1 MQVVYSPRYH
11 IDIGTHVFPTIKYQV
26 LQRELLALGGLTFV
40 EPDPAPWDLLALVHT
55 VEYLDK
61 IRSGDFTVEEIA
73 QLELPWAP
81 EIVEGFRLMTGGTLL
96 AAAHA
101 LAHRADLEGRPLQL
115 PADRE
120 GRPLQHS
127 ADREGRPRQH
137 PADLAGRPR
146 RHPADLEGRPR
157 RHPAD
162 LDGRSLSSGVGLH
175 IGGGFHHAFANHGEG
190 FCLFNDVAVSI
201 RALQRDRR
209 IARAAIV
216 DCDVHHGNGTA
227 MIFDGDPAVFTFS
240 IHQQHNYPA
249 FKPRGSLD
257 IGVEDRIRNV
267 EYLDRLRRALPAVFA
282 SRPDMV
288 YYLAGADPYEDD
300 QLGGLALT
308 REGLRERD
316 RLVLQACRDAQVPVV
331 VTLAGG
337 YARRLEDTVAIHR
350 ATFDV
355 AREVFGL

>member
-1 MQVVYSPRYH
+1 MRVVYSPRYH
-11 IDIGTHVFPTIKYQV
+11 IDIGAHVFPTIKYQA
-26 LQRELLALGGLTFV
+26 LQRELVALDGLTFV
-40 EPDPAPWDLLALVHT
+40 EPDPAPWDVLALVHT
-55 VEYLDK
+55 AEYLEK
-61 IRSGDFTVEEIA
+61 IRTGDFVMEEIA

-96 AAAHA
+96 AAEHA
-101 LAHRADLEGRPLQL
+101 LEHRVDV
-115 PADRE
+115 
-120 GRPLQHS
+120 
-127 ADREGRPRQH
+127 
-137 PADLAGRPR
+137 
-146 RHPADLEGRPR
+146 EGRPR
-157 RHPAD
+157 RGAC
-162 LDGRSLSSGVGLH
+162 GLH
-175 IGGGFHHAFANHGEG
+175 VGGGFHHAFANHGEG

-201 RALQRDRR
+201 RALQREGR
-209 IARAAIV
+209 ITRAAIV

-227 MIFDGDPAVFTFS
+227 MIFDGDPSVFTFS

-257 IGVEDRIRNV
+257 VGVEDRMQNV
-267 EYLDRLRRALPAVFA
+267 EYLTKLRQALPSVFA
-282 SRPDMV
+282 SRPDIV

-316 RLVLQACRDAQVPVV
+316 RLVLQACRSAAVPVV

-350 ATFDV
+350 ATFEV
-355 AREVFGL
+355 ARDVFTA

>member
-1 MQVVYSPRYH
+1 MRVVYSPRYH
-11 IDIGTHVFPTIKYQV
+11 IDIGAHVFPTVKYQAV
-26 LQRELLALGGLTFV
+26 QRELVALGGITFV

-55 VEYLDK
+55 AEYLDK
-61 IRSGDFTVEEIA
+61 VRTGTFSIEEIA

-96 AAAHA
+96 AANEA
-101 LAHRADLEGRPLQL
+101 LGNGAVDGRPVQRGL
-115 PADRE
+115 
-120 GRPLQHS
+120 
-127 ADREGRPRQH
+127 
-137 PADLAGRPR
+137 
-146 RHPADLEGRPR
+146 
-157 RHPAD
+157 
-162 LDGRSLSSGVGLH
+162 GLH
-175 IGGGFHHAFANHGEG
+175 LGGGFHHAFANHGEG

-201 RALQRDRR
+201 RALQRDGR

-227 MIFDGDPAVFTFS
+227 LIFDLDPTVFTLS

-249 FKPRGSLD
+249 FKPRSSLD
-257 IGVEDRIRNV
+257 IGVEDRMQNV
-267 EYLDRLRRALPAVFA
+267 EYLAKVRQALPRVLA
-282 SRPDMV
+282 SGPDIV

-308 REGLRERD
+308 KEGLRERD
-316 RLVLQACRDAQVPVV
+316 RLVLQACRDARVPVV

-350 ATFDV
+350 ATFAV
-355 AREVFGL
+355 AREVFAD